1 MKEMLQMEISL
12 FIEKN
17 YGKKDG
23 YPAKNTLIC
32 VFLHN
37 N

>member
-1 MKEMLQMEISL
+1 MGITL

-17 YGKKDG
+17 YGKKEG
-23 YPAKNTLIC
+23 YLTKNTLIC